1 VLDVR
6 AALGPREHQRHLSE
20 HLAPV
25 LQGHSP
31 RGAIHEESSEPEL
44 QLVGQTTQSVP
55 VHVRRAP
62 VPPDCSL
69 TRLVE
74 VLCISEVPFV
84 SGCLVVWLSF
94 NSSFPCTEGSEGTFA
109 DCGQTLTRT
118 RE

>member
-6 AALGPREHQRHLSE
+6 AALGPREHQRHLVE

-25 LQGHSP
+25 LQRHSP
-31 RGAIHEESSEPEL
+31 RGAIHEENSEPEL

-55 VHVRRAP
+55 AHVRRAP

-84 SGCLVVWLSF
+84 SGCLVIFQLQFPLHRGLGGNFRGLRSDAHA
-94 NSSFPCTEGSEGTFA
+94 NS
-109 DCGQTLTRT
+109 
-118 RE
+118 